1 MSFHTSRGFS
11 FPGLSQ
17 HVTSNNSCLIQGAFK
32 EYSTDLALQ
41 SNNIVGLMTK
51 LPAYITHNATRQ
63 MTMPPQA
70 AGHKQR

>member
-1 MSFHTSRGFS
+1 MSLQTIQKKS
-11 FPGLSQ
+11 
-17 HVTSNNSCLIQGAFK
+17 LIQGAFK

-41 SNNIVGLMTK
+41 SNNIVRLMTK